1 MNHTAV
7 ASRCQG
13 PICVAG
19 QSDRPRPGHERCPRR
34 TSVSSTL
41 QPFRHQSRKVDAER
55 IRIGERLVSVGSTRR
70 QQFGSGRCALRWD
83 RPMSLTSNA
92 QPAPD
97 RHTDA
102 GGTGRCDLRVERR
115 DTNSPRWFGPT
126 RARSAQ
132 QHTHC
137 PQQFSSPLPA
147 GAVERRGRVHVELRP
162 VPVLGAYTCAAPP
175 STNNSIPVM

>member
-1 MNHTAV
+1 MNDTAV
-7 ASRCQG
+7 ANRCQG

-41 QPFRHQSRKVDAER
+41 QPFRHQSRQIDAER

-70 QQFGSGRCALRWD
+70 QQFGTGRCALRWD

-97 RHTDA
+97 RHTAFSD
-102 GGTGRCDLRVERR
+102 GRL
-115 DTNSPRWFGPT
+115 GL
-126 RARSAQ
+126 
-132 QHTHC
+132 H
-137 PQQFSSPLPA
+137 
-147 GAVERRGRVHVELRP
+147 RGRPRLTVAMPSWPVSSCHLRFASAYSSTLAEPMNPVAPVTETRVGNLPVETKSRRL
-162 VPVLGAYTCAAPP
+162 V
-175 STNNSIPVM
+175 